1 MALVT
6 LVPVQLEPGLAV
18 DAVLVLVLVL
28 AAVVELL
35 LAYRSVYPPRR
46 AYGWSRMRGM
56 DCYSNDW
63 YSKR

>member
-6 LVPVQLEPGLAV
+6 LVPVQLEPVLAV
-18 DAVLVLVLVL
+18 DAVLVLVL
-28 AAVVELL
+28 AAVVVLV

>member
-1 MALVT
+1 MALVAVELE
-6 LVPVQLEPGLAV
+6 LVLAV
-18 DAVLVLVLVL
+18 DAVLVLVLDVVVVL
-28 AAVVELL
+28 V

-63 YSKR
+63 CSKR

>member
-6 LVPVQLEPGLAV
+6 LAPVQLEPGLAV
-18 DAVLVLVLVL
+18 DAVLVLVL
-28 AAVVELL
+28 AAVVVLV

-63 YSKR
+63 CLKR

>member
-6 LVPVQLEPGLAV
+6 LVPVELEPVQAV
-18 DAVLVLVLVL
+18 DAVLVLVLDVE
-28 AAVVELL
+28 VELV
-35 LAYRSVYPPRR
+35 LAYRSVYRPRR